1 MSRKNK
7 SHQLIRDLMELEK
20 SIQAVRYLAELTPDE
35 DSDYGIKQALANYL
49 ETNYK
54 QVFNSAMRTLK

>member
-1 MSRKNK
+1 
-7 SHQLIRDLMELEK
+7 MELEK

-54 QVFNSAMRTLK
+54 QVFNSAICTLK

>member
-1 MSRKNK
+1 MSTDNI
-7 SHQLIRDLMELEK
+7 SNHLIRDLMELEK
-20 SIQAVRYLAELTPDE
+20 SIQAVRYLAEMTPDE

-54 QVFNSAMRTLK
+54 HVFNSAMRTLK